1 MSRFFKPYEGTRPFL
16 FVSYAHRQSDAVIDT
31 IRILHEKGYRLW
43 YDEGIPAGS
52 DWPANIAQHMQN
64 CERVLFFLSHRA
76 MESQNCYSEMRT
88 AVRMGKDILVIR
100 LEDEQPDERWQEL
113 LREKPVVPLL
123 DTAEERADAI
133 LRSGF
138 LPRRYHRSLLEGV
151 SWQAVAL
158 AASRLFFLAA
168 AGALGAL
175 ASGKWNP
182 VPAPE
187 ITQELPA
194 ESSVPVTAPPVVDL
208 GEAERFFA
216 ISFPDKQTER
226 GVRRALGIPDEAI
239 YRWQLAQIT
248 QLHFCGNM
256 VTDGLENV
264 SFDENGACRVNGA
277 QVIMGQ
283 VSDLSLLESAAYL
296 EKLTLV
302 CQPLESLS
310 PISGHVLLRELSLA
324 GSTVKDIGSLKELPS
339 LEILH
344 LEHTQ
349 LRDLSSL
356 EAFPN
361 LRAVTVS
368 RDMLPL
374 SWNDK
379 AGFRVILVD

>member
-64 CERVLFFLSHRA
+64 CERVLFFLSQRA

-138 LPRRYHRSLLEGV
+138 LPRRYHRSLLEGI

-158 AASRLFFLAA
+158 AASLLFFLAA

-187 ITQELPA
+187 ITQELPS
-194 ESSVPVTAPPVVDL
+194 ESSAPVTPPPVVDL

-264 SFDENGACRVNGA
+264 GFDEKGACRVNGA

-296 EKLTLV
+296 EKLSLV
-302 CQPLESLS
+302 CQPLGSLS
-310 PISGHVLLRELSLA
+310 AISGHVLLRELSLA

-339 LEILH
+339 LEVLH

-361 LRAVTVS
+361 LRTVTVS

>member
-64 CERVLFFLSHRA
+64 CERVLFFLSQRA

-88 AVRMGKDILVIR
+88 AVRMGKDILVVC
-100 LEDEQPDERWQEL
+100 LEDIRPDERWQEL
-113 LREKPVVPLL
+113 LHNKPIVPLL

-133 LRSGF
+133 LQSGF

-158 AASRLFFLAA
+158 AASLLFFLAA

-187 ITQELPA
+187 ITQELPS
-194 ESSVPVTAPPVVDL
+194 ESSAPVTPPPVVDL

-248 QLHFCGNM
+248 QLYFCGNM

-264 SFDENGACRVNGA
+264 SFDENGVCRVNGA

-296 EKLTLV
+296 EKLSLV
-302 CQPLESLS
+302 CQPL
-310 PISGHVLLRELSLA
+310 G
-324 GSTVKDIGSLKELPS
+324 T
-339 LEILH
+339 
-344 LEHTQ
+344 
-349 LRDLSSL
+349 
-356 EAFPN
+356 
-361 LRAVTVS
+361 VTVS

-374 SWNDK
+374 NWNDK

>member
-64 CERVLFFLSHRA
+64 CERVLFFLSQRA

-88 AVRMGKDILVIR
+88 AVRMGKDILVVC
-100 LEDEQPDERWQEL
+100 LEDIRPDERWQEL
-113 LREKPVVPLL
+113 LHNKPIVPLL

-133 LRSGF
+133 LQSGF

-158 AASRLFFLAA
+158 AASLLFFLAA

-187 ITQELPA
+187 ITQELPS
-194 ESSVPVTAPPVVDL
+194 ESSAPVTPPPVVDL

-248 QLHFCGNM
+248 QLYFCGNM

-264 SFDENGACRVNGA
+264 SFDENGVCRVNGA

-302 CQPLESLS
+302 CQPLGSLS

-361 LRAVTVS
+361 LRTVTVS

-374 SWNDK
+374 NWNDK

>member
-138 LPRRYHRSLLEGV
+138 LPRRYHCSLLEGV

-158 AASRLFFLAA
+158 AASLLFFLAA

-182 VPAPE
+182 MPAPE
-187 ITQELPA
+187 ITQELPS
-194 ESSVPVTAPPVVDL
+194 ESSAPVTPPPVVDL

-264 SFDENGACRVNGA
+264 GFDEKGACRVNGA

-296 EKLTLV
+296 EKLSLV
-302 CQPLESLS
+302 CQPLGSLS
-310 PISGHVLLRELSLA
+310 AISGHVLLRELSLA

-361 LRAVTVS
+361 LRTVTVS

>member
-31 IRILHEKGYRLW
+31 IRILHEKSYRLW

-158 AASRLFFLAA
+158 AASLLFFLAA

-187 ITQELPA
+187 ITQELPS
-194 ESSVPVTAPPVVDL
+194 ESSAPVTPPPVVDL

-216 ISFPDKQTER
+216 ISFPDRQTER

-264 SFDENGACRVNGA
+264 GFDENGACRVNGA

-296 EKLTLV
+296 EKLSLV
-302 CQPLESLS
+302 CQPLGSLS
-310 PISGHVLLRELSLA
+310 AISGHVLLRELSLA

-349 LRDLSSL
+349 LHDLSSL

-361 LRAVTVS
+361 LRAVMVS

>member
-138 LPRRYHRSLLEGV
+138 LPRRYHRSLLEGI

-158 AASRLFFLAA
+158 AASLLFFLAA

-187 ITQELPA
+187 ITQELPS
-194 ESSVPVTAPPVVDL
+194 ESSAPVTPPPVVDL

-256 VTDGLENV
+256 VTDGLKNV
-264 SFDENGACRVNGA
+264 GFDENGACRVNGA

-296 EKLTLV
+296 EKLSLV
-302 CQPLESLS
+302 CQPLGSLS
-310 PISGHVLLRELSLA
+310 AISGHVLLRELSLA

-349 LRDLSSL
+349 LHDLSSL